1 MSLDV
6 TLKKMMPT
14 EVYSRN
20 ITHNLGKMAA
30 QVQLSSGD
38 TLYEILWRPE
48 HCDPPYIIAE
58 ELIPHLGE
66 AIIELINNPE
76 KYKKFNPEN
85 GWGSYEGLIEFVSA
99 YHHACVSNPDATI
112 EVCR

>member
-6 TLKKMMPT
+6 TLRKMMPT

-20 ITHNLGKMAA
+20 ITHNLGKMAN
-30 QVQLSSGD
+30 QVKLSSGE
-38 TLYEILWRPE
+38 TLYDILWRPDE
-48 HCDPPYIIAE
+48 CNPAYKKAE
-58 ELIPHLGE
+58 ELIPWLGD
-66 AIIELINNPE
+66 AITDLIRNPE

-99 YHHACVSNPDATI
+99 YHHACVLNPDADI